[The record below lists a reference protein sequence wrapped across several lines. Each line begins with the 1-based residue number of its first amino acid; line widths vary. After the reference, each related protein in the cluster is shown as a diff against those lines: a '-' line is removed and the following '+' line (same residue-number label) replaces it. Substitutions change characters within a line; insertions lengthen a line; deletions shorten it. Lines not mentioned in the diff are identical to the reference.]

1 MSQTPAV
8 PFGLRLGSR
17 SMERSGSSGYTLVG
31 TLDDPAPAT
40 VDQGGLVQPSGAS
53 WSVDWWIGADDR
65 WYFPSREATVRQRRL
80 GSGPVIETAVRIPSG
95 DALHRCYPVA
105 VGGVTAT
112 VIEIENDSPVPV
124 ALALAVRPYGV
135 GGENNRQDASP
146 NSPDLGMAV
155 QDRSIEVDGKT
166 AVSLPRRPNERL
178 ASASEIA
185 DVVVEGQALTG
196 AAECGGAGANAA
208 VLYPLPH
215 RTKLRFVVTSG
226 GETIAP
232 TDVPDVEAVQRGWDS
247 VVEAGGRFELPDNGL
262 SARLAGARARLR
274 VDGHTLAD
282 QVAQLHPGAGRRLQ
296 ALALSGSV
304 QDLRVPLLAL
314 AGTFPTK
321 LDNPTPAAEIVSG
334 AGVSLA
340 VMNDDELATELLEV
354 LARLTHLVE
363 RRKNSKASGEALL
376 GLSHAL
382 LAAGQNEP
390 AAELAA
396 RAATLGHHSL
406 TDPIDV
412 PAGLDDVTTAI
423 ESASSTGAW
432 TNDDGHDAA
441 RFVVGAR
448 SLAVAEVVVDG
459 AAELH
464 LLPDFPTGWLGG
476 QVEVHKASTVHGLA
490 SFAIRW
496 HGYRPALLWDLE
508 LTRPVIVR
516 CPALDPEWSTVD
528 ARGETLLAGVGDQ
541 LPVPPSEGES
551 FG

>member
-8 PFGLRLGSR
+8 PFGLSLGARLV
-17 SMERSGSSGYTLVG
+17 ERSGSSGHTLVG

-40 VDQGGLVQPSGAS
+40 VDHGGLVQPAEAS

-80 GSGPVIETAVRIPSG
+80 GSGPVVETAVRIPSG
-95 DALHRCYPVA
+95 DAIHRCYPVA

-124 ALALAVRPYGV
+124 ALALAVRPYGIE
-135 GGENNRQDASP
+135 GETDRAVDADP
-146 NSPDLGMAV
+146 GLGMAV
-155 QDRSIEVDGKT
+155 QDRTIEVDGRT
-166 AVSLPRRPNERL
+166 AVTLPRRPNERL
-178 ASASEIA
+178 AAIKDIS
-185 DVVVEGQALTG
+185 DLVVEGQALTG

-215 RTKLRFVVTSG
+215 RTKLRFVVTSDG
-226 GETIAP
+226 RSIAP

-274 VDGHTLAD
+274 VDGQTLAD
-282 QVAQLHPGAGRRLQ
+282 QVAGLHAGAGRRLQ
-296 ALALSGSV
+296 ALAFSGSI

-321 LDNPTPAAEIVSG
+321 LDDPVPAASIVAG
-334 AGVSLA
+334 AGTGLA
-340 VMNDDELATELLEV
+340 VLNDADLATELLEV
-354 LARLTHLVE
+354 LAQLTHLVE
-363 RRKNSKASGEALL
+363 RRKNDDASGEALL
-376 GLSHAL
+376 GLSYAL

-390 AAELAA
+390 AAELAE
-396 RAATLGHHSL
+396 RAARLGHRYL
-406 TDPIDV
+406 TDATDV
-412 PAGLDDVTTAI
+412 PAGLDRVTAAI
-423 ESASSTGAW
+423 ESASATGAW
-432 TNDDGHDAA
+432 ARDDSEEAA

-448 SLAVAEVVVDG
+448 SLAVAETMVNGVD
-459 AAELH
+459 ELH

-476 QVEVHKASTVHGLA
+476 QVEVHQAATVHGLA

-508 LTRPVIVR
+508 LTRPVTVR

-528 ARGETLLAGVGDQ
+528 ARGETLLAGVANELPEPPTEGD
-541 LPVPPSEGES
+541 S
-551 FG
+551 FV